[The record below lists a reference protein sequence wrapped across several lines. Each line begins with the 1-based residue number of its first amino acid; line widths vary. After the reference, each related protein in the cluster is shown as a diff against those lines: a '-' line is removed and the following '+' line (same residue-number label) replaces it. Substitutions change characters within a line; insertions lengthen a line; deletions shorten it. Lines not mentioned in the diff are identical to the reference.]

1 MKLFGLDESRV
12 RALAA
17 GVRGGM
23 PEFGD
28 GPQAGGGTAAAGQNV
43 VPISS
48 ARKPDLASST
58 DLVSSTDRAG
68 GADVSGTTNG
78 AATGIETATVAE
90 VFARAAW
97 SGIAEPGDGTAGL
110 LVASLG
116 AGTALAAILESWSPV
131 RLGALVRDALSG
143 DVMAGPSVLFA
154 VSPSID
160 FSEADADT
168 SAELEAALDQGLQ
181 RWRPRLNSTEVIR
194 SLQQAARVDAR
205 LLLPT
210 DALWPAALDDLE
222 KHAPLALWWRGV
234 PAALAALPNSIA
246 LVGARAATGYGEH
259 IAMEASA
266 GLVDRGFAIVSGAAY
281 GIDGMAHRAALA
293 SDGLTVAYLAGGVD
307 RFYPSGHDS
316 LLTRIAAS
324 GAVISELPCGA
335 APTKWR
341 FLQRNRLI
349 AASSTATVVLE
360 AGWRSGSLN
369 TAGHASALGRPLGA
383 VPGPITSPTSAGCH
397 RLIRE
402 FAAVCVTNPTE
413 MAELVGERSIQV
425 PLDFPDVDAGPG
437 PIPRTSD
444 QVRVFDALSGRSPRT
459 VADLSRRAGLSSAAV
474 RGALGGLDLDGAA
487 QEREAGWV
495 RRA

>member
-1 MKLFGLDESRV
+1 MMLFGLDETRV
-12 RALAA
+12 SELAA
-17 GVRGGM
+17 GVRGGI
-23 PEFGD
+23 PAD
-28 GPQAGGGTAAAGQNV
+28 DDPATAG
-43 VPISS
+43 
-48 ARKPDLASST
+48 
-58 DLVSSTDRAG
+58 
-68 GADVSGTTNG
+68 
-78 AATGIETATVAE
+78 E

-116 AGTALAAILESWSPV
+116 AGAALTAILESWSPV
-131 RLGALVRDALSG
+131 RLGALVRDVLG
-143 DVMAGPSVLFA
+143 GERGGPDVVFA
-154 VSPSID
+154 ASPSTD
-160 FSEADADT
+160 NAEADAET
-168 SAELEAALDQGLQ
+168 SAELEQALDLGLQ
-181 RWRPRLNSTEVIR
+181 RWRPRLNSGQVIR
-194 SLQQAARVDAR
+194 SLQQAARMQTR
-205 LLLPT
+205 LLLAT
-210 DALWPAALDDLE
+210 DALWPPSLDDLE
-222 KHAPLALWWRGV
+222 RHAPLALWWRGV
-234 PAALAALPNSIA
+234 PGALAALTNSIA

-266 GLVDRGFAIVSGAAY
+266 GLVDRGFAVVSGAAY

-293 SDGLTVAYLAGGVD
+293 SDGITVAFLAGGVD

-324 GAVISELPCGA
+324 GAVVSELPCGA

-349 AASSTATVVLE
+349 AAASAATVVLE

-425 PLDFPDVDAGPG
+425 PLDFPDTDAGPG

-459 VADLSRRAGLSSAAV
+459 VTDLSRRAGMSSAAV

-487 QEREAGWV
+487 QERESGWV
-495 RRA
+495 RRL